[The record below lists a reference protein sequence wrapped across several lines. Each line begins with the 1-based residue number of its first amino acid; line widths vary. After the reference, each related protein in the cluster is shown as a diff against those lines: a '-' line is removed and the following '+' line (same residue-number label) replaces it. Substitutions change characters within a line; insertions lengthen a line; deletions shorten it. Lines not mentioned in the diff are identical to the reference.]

1 MLNFATKLYPQKWW
15 ERKESNLLPM
25 PVTAFTEPR
34 APLRHHSRK
43 LVAQGRYCT
52 CRVTAYETVAGLLQ
66 STARQKLKKKEYFTK
81 PYTAGNT
88 RNLCKALPVTSVRIH
103 RTAFIWVLSHAL
115 FNVHSSTQQKTPLRK
130 SVTGFTNSDSTSPV
144 TLKPFFDTLD
154 GIDTGL
160 GVLIIIKTRHW
171 LWCKW
176 MLHLNYLPSLLC
188 FFKFIL
194 Q

>member
-1 MLNFATKLYPQKWW
+1 MVGAEGIEPSTYAGYGFYRAARTIAT
-15 ERKESNLLPM
+15 SLPKIGCAGQVLHLSCYSLWNCCWST
-25 PVTAFTEPR
+25 PVHR
-34 APLRHHSRK
+34 ASK
-43 LVAQGRYCT
+43 I
-52 CRVTAYETVAGLLQ
+52 
-66 STARQKLKKKEYFTK
+66 KKKEYFTK